1 MKLILLQSMSQK
13 QNETVLQHRTMKS
26 GLYFREKK
34 TFAPTSQDSCL
45 QNSDMIK
52 KNPRSDN
59 SKLAY

>member
-13 QNETVLQHRTMKS
+13 QNVLQHRTMKS
-26 GLYFREKK
+26 GLYFQEKK